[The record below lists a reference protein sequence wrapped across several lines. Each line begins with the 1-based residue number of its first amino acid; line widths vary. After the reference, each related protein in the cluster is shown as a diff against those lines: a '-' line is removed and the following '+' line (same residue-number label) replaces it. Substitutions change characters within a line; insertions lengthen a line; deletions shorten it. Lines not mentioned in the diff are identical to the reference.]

1 MAELDYKSVAKDMI
15 AAMEP
20 VVKDHISDI
29 RELAE
34 DELED
39 FAKRSAI
46 LTKKVKDGKLSQRQA
61 EAILRIRRN
70 AVETVLISIAGISVV
85 AAQDAINAA
94 LSVLKDAISS
104 VIPGVSIL

>member
-46 LTKKVKDGKLSQRQA
+46 LTKKSKGRQ
-61 EAILRIRRN
+61 IKQK
-70 AVETVLISIAGISVV
+70 AG
-85 AAQDAINAA
+85 
-94 LSVLKDAISS
+94 
-104 VIPGVSIL
+104 